1 MLPLWKNRAMANTT
15 FSGKKNY
22 DYWKTIFETG
32 KSADNFPV
40 LAKPINCIEMIKP
53 TYED

>member
-1 MLPLWKNRAMANTT
+1 MANTT

-32 KSADNFPV
+32 KSFDNVPV
-40 LAKPINCIEMIKP
+40 LAKPINYVEMIKS
-53 TYED
+53 TQGD